1 MLTTGKIYA
10 KGNKRHVRTGIKLCK
25 KYLSDLTSDDVIL
38 DIGCGTGEITQ
49 FLATSG
55 GKVTGIDKNFDIV
68 QYAKEHNRG
77 ENISYEI
84 IDAQVM
90 SNNIYCNI
98 EQFLHYYNYSLT
110 TPKFQISEILS
121 FHKSMPFYCKLYNDL

>member
-10 KGNKRHVRTGIKLCK
+10 KGNKSQVSSGIELCK

-38 DIGCGTGEITQ
+38 DNGCGTGEITH

-55 GKVTGIDKNFDIV
+55 SKVTGIDNNIDIV
-68 QYAKEHNRG
+68 RYAKEHNRG

-84 IDAQVM
+84 IDAQVR
-90 SNNIYCNI
+90 SNNIYHNI
-98 EQFLHYYNYSLT
+98 E
-110 TPKFQISEILS
+110 
-121 FHKSMPFYCKLYNDL
+121 